1 MNYKLKTAEQYE
13 KKNTFVLALQRLV
26 PLLAEEKTKVYS
38 ALFAMLVNSMATL
51 AGPIIIAQTI
61 DGAIKNKDFHELLIR
76 TLMLAGVYVV
86 ALISNYI
93 QIVTMGRVGRRVL
106 FNLRNTLFGKL
117 QSLPVAFFNQNTAGD
132 IISRIN
138 SDTEKLNNFFA
149 QALVQFLGNIFLI
162 VGAGIFLL
170 SLNIKLGLI
179 ALIPALCI
187 AIITRLITPWV
198 SRTSV
203 KSLQTLGNLS
213 AEVQESI
220 SNFRVIAAFNRQ
232 DYFRE
237 KFHRVNTEN
246 YKASVSAGVSSN
258 AATPIYAF
266 ASQGAQLVVLLAGL
280 FFIQQGQLSIG
291 LLVAFLLYVQ
301 NFYFPLRQ
309 LAQIWSTWQLALA
322 GLERISEVLG
332 MKSDMEQ
339 LEDVKEHESQYLAE
353 FKNVSFGYP
362 DGKKVLQHVSFYL
375 EAGKTYAFVGPTGGG
390 KTTTASLMARLYDP
404 TEGKI
409 FLSGKDIKSYPAK
422 ERAIKIGFI
431 LQDPFLFTGT
441 VRDNIVYGN
450 AAYAEFTDDQ
460 LRELIEEEGLSA
472 LLARF
477 EEGLDTKVISSGE
490 SVSLGQKQLIAFMR
504 AMLRHPELLILDEA
518 TANIDTV
525 TEQLLEDILSK
536 LPKITTKIII
546 AHRLNTI
553 SNADEIFFINEGSVV
568 MAGSM
573 EHAVDM
579 LMHGKKKV

>member
-1 MNYKLKTAEQYE
+1 
-13 KKNTFVLALQRLV
+13 
-26 PLLAEEKTKVYS
+26 
-38 ALFAMLVNSMATL
+38 
-51 AGPIIIAQTI
+51 
-61 DGAIKNKDFHELLIR
+61 
-76 TLMLAGVYVV
+76 
-86 ALISNYI
+86 
-93 QIVTMGRVGRRVL
+93 
-106 FNLRNTLFGKL
+106 NTLFGKL

-162 VGAGIFLL
+162 VGAGVFLL

-179 ALIPALCI
+179 ALIPAVGI

-237 KFHRVNTEN
+237 KFHDVNTEN
-246 YKASVSAGVSSN
+246 YKASVHAGVASN
-258 AATPIYAF
+258 VATPIYAL
-266 ASQGAQLVVLLAGL
+266 ASQAAQLFVLLAGL
-280 FFIQQGQLSIG
+280 YFIQKNQLSIG

-332 MKSDMEQ
+332 MKSDMKQ
-339 LEDVKEHESQYLAE
+339 LENAKEHESEYLAE
-353 FKNVSFGYP
+353 FKHVSFAYP
-362 DGKKVLQHVSFYL
+362 DGKKVLQDVSFYL

-404 TEGKI
+404 TGGEI
-409 FLSGKDIKSYPAK
+409 FLSGKDIKAYPAQ
-422 ERAIKIGFI
+422 ERANKIGFI

-450 AAYAEFTDDQ
+450 DEYSTYTDSQ
-460 LRELIEEEGLSA
+460 LRELIETEGLSE

-477 EEGLDTKVISSGE
+477 EEGLDTKVMSSGE
-490 SVSLGQKQLIAFMR
+490 SISLGQKQLIAFIR

-525 TEQLLEDILSK
+525 TEQLLEEILSK
-536 LPKITTKIII
+536 LPKTTTKVII

-573 EHAVDM
+573 EHAVEM
-579 LMHGKKKV
+579 LMGGKKKV